1 MNTVKRAI
9 INAAGIGKRMRPVTL
24 DVPKPL
30 VKVNGTRFIDTIILG
45 LHSMGIRE
53 IYIVVGYLK
62 EQFEVLKEEYEGI
75 ILIGNPDYAE
85 CNNISS
91 LFYAREHLEDVII
104 LDGDLIIKNQKIL
117 EPEFEKSGYNA
128 VWTDDFSDEWVMQV
142 ENNKVVSCSRD
153 GGKKGWILYSISR
166 WTKEDGVK
174 LKHYLELEYLVKKN
188 RQIYWDDIAMFCH
201 FDDFD
206 LGIKEMD
213 KEDVLEID
221 DFKELVETDKSYA
234 GYAEEY
240 KYEK

>member
-30 VKVNGTRFIDTIILG
+30 VKVNGKRFIDTIILG
-45 LHSMGIRE
+45 LHSMGIHE

-62 EQFEVLKEEYEGI
+62 EQFEVLKEEYDGI
-75 ILIGNPDYAE
+75 TLIENPDYAE

-91 LFYAREHLEDVII
+91 LFYAREHLEDAMI
-104 LDGDLIIKNQKIL
+104 LDGDLIIKNQNIL
-117 EPEFEKSGYNA
+117 TPEFEKSGYNA
-128 VWTDDFSDEWVMQV
+128 VWTEDFSDEWLMQV

-153 GGKKGWILYSISR
+153 GGEKGWILYSISR
-166 WTKEDGVK
+166 WAKEDGIK
-174 LKHYLELEYLVKKN
+174 LRKHLEQEYLVEKN
-188 RQIYWDDIAMFCH
+188 RQIYWDDIAMFCY

-213 KEDVLEID
+213 RNDVLEID
-221 DFKELVETDKSYA
+221 NFEELAKIDKSYI
-234 GYAEEY
+234 GYAEGK